1 MSQMP
6 SVTISAATSQ
16 GSASASTSAA
26 VSEKTASSPATA
38 SSAPATENAPT
49 PRLRSCVTCRSRKVR
64 CDKLSPCSNCR
75 RANIACVVP
84 STDRPPRW
92 ARRLGYISN
101 NAASNAQAEQ
111 ASTDL
116 RVGQVMERLRTLES
130 LVKELSGQLEQAHA
144 AANSVAGGSSG
155 VSPPSSSTQDR
166 EAEHQRSAS
175 PTTSA
180 GNVQKQFGR
189 LVLQDAS
196 RSRYVGTGFWSR
208 VNDELEGLK
217 MDTCGL
223 AGDDFDTSE
232 DEVRAGKT
240 TSTQEL
246 ERTPSERHALLFR
259 HNLSPSA
266 PGPREFHPL
275 PSQIP
280 FLLDVFSE
288 NVNFALQIVHMPTV
302 TRMVRDL
309 RGDMTSLTP
318 ANEALMLSI
327 YYAAITSM
335 EEDDIMTNFGFTKTD
350 LNLKYRLGLEHALA
364 KADFLNVPDVVL
376 VQAFTIFLFLLRRHD
391 SPRFVWMMTGL
402 LIRMAQALGLHRDG
416 ANFEHLRPYEI
427 EMRRRVWWAVC
438 ILDVRASED
447 QGTDLTITSGSFD
460 TKLPLNINDTDI
472 QPDSKQMPTER
483 QGLTDMSFALIWF
496 DVTRQMMALII
507 KDGAPD
513 LERQSRLLN
522 EMYQKVERNHFKYST
537 ESGNMAYWVAVTLAR
552 LVMAK
557 MTLIIY
563 LPVLFFSPSE
573 HFSDEIRAKLFASAI
588 EVAEYNHALNAE
600 QRCRQWRW
608 GYQTCTHW
616 HAIVYLLIEI
626 SRRPWS
632 PVVERAWVALHSS
645 WLIPAQ
651 SYMDKNMRIWVPL
664 RKLMSKARK
673 HRDAELERLKSD
685 TRAAERLEMDDN
697 SIPVPRSS
705 GPFPA
710 GTNAVDLFRERWRQ
724 LVAMPEGR
732 RHGPRTSASL
742 GAGPS
747 NSSVHTV
754 STSQPNIGSMPV
766 YSASD
771 VSSGMSIEPA
781 YLGAS
786 GPQTGQNPSSTDTAN
801 VESVLTTNHPSEL
814 ALGQTSGASYDPFS
828 AVPPDCSYDQVMG
841 AGFVPWLW
849 ADADPSV
856 DVFATVDVDAIDVD
870 MDLDGEV
877 NWYNWVESAKSGE
890 WEADPNG
897 NRRA

>member
-26 VSEKTASSPATA
+26 VSEKTSSSPATA

-49 PRLRSCVTCRSRKVR
+49 PRFRSCVTCRSRKVR

-84 STDRPPRW
+84 STDRPPGR

-101 NAASNAQAEQ
+101 NAASNAQAAQ

-130 LVKELSGQLEQAHA
+130 LVKELSALPA
-144 AANSVAGGSSG
+144 ARPKTVR
-155 VSPPSSSTQDR
+155 Q
-166 EAEHQRSAS
+166 HQRSAS

-189 LVLQDAS
+189 FVLQDAS
-196 RSRYVGTGFWSR
+196 RSRYVSTGFWSR

-223 AGDDFDTSE
+223 AGDDLDTSE
-232 DEVRAGKT
+232 DEVSAGKT

-246 ERTPSERHALLFR
+246 ERTPSERHALYFR

-302 TRMVRDL
+302 SRMVRDL

-335 EEDDIMTNFGFTKTD
+335 EEDDAWSMP
-350 LNLKYRLGLEHALA
+350 LRRLISSMGLEHALA

-391 SPRFVWMMTGL
+391 
-402 LIRMAQALGLHRDG
+402 
-416 ANFEHLRPYEI
+416 
-427 EMRRRVWWAVC
+427 
-438 ILDVRASED
+438 IL
-447 QGTDLTITSGSFD
+447 
-460 TKLPLNINDTDI
+460 
-472 QPDSKQMPTER
+472 PDSKQMPTER
-483 QGLTDMSFALIWF
+483 QGLTDTSFALIWF

-522 EMYQKVERNHFKYST
+522 EIVGQHGVLGRGHSRAPRH
-537 ESGNMAYWVAVTLAR
+537 GQ
-552 LVMAK
+552 AK

-600 QRCRQWRW
+600 QRCQ
-608 GYQTCTHW
+608 G
-616 HAIVYLLIEI
+616 
-626 SRRPWS
+626 
-632 PVVERAWVALHSS
+632 WVALHSS

-697 SIPVPRSS
+697 RIPVPRSS

-754 STSQPNIGSMPV
+754 STNQPNIGSMPV

-828 AVPPDCSYDQVMG
+828 AVLPDCSYGQVMG

-890 WEADPNG
+890 WEADPSG